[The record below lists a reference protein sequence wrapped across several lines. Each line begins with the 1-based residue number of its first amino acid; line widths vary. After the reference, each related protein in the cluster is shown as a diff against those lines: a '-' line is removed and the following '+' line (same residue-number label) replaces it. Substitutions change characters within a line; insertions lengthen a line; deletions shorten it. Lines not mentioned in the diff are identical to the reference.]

1 MEDNIDKNIESKD
14 KIIIFFN
21 KNKLKIIYLLVALSV
36 ISILIIFYKINNDNK
51 NILIAE
57 KYIQANLHLAAK
69 DNVKSKIIYEEI
81 ILSKNKFY
89 SILALN
95 GIIENNLETN
105 EEKILNYFNS
115 LKKIKKT
122 KEQNDLLDFKK
133 SLYLIK
139 IAKFKEGNDLL
150 KKIINSESKYKTLA
164 ETIIDN

>member
-1 MEDNIDKNIESKD
+1 MEDNLDKKTESKD
-14 KIIIFFN
+14 KVIILLK
-21 KNKLKIIYLLVALSV
+21 KNKLKVIYLLVALLA
-36 ISILIIFYKINNDNK
+36 ISTSIVFFKINNDNK

-57 KYIQANLHLAAK
+57 KYVQANLYLAAK

-105 EEKILNYFNS
+105 EEKILNYFKS
-115 LKKIKKT
+115 LEKIKKT

-139 IAKFKEGNDLL
+139 IAKVKEGNDLL
-150 KKIINSESKYKTLA
+150 KKLINSKSKYKTLA